1 MTADPPT
8 AGAPAD
14 QQAADPPAAGPPR
27 DVIDVVLGFARTL
40 RHAGVPAGPDRV
52 QAMLAALGHLDVLDP
67 NQVYW
72 AGRLTLCADPEDLD
86 RYDAAFA
93 LYFGGRRPVRGRAAA
108 EPPAVLR
115 PAAFE
120 PDAGAGEDQETED
133 RPSFAVHAS
142 RHEILRHKDVTALS
156 PAERAQL
163 QRLFALLAPRPSG
176 RRSLRYTRAPRGRV
190 DLERTVR
197 RMLSRG
203 GEPAELL
210 RRRRRH
216 KPRRLVLLVDVSGSM
231 APYADWLLRFG
242 HAAVRSAPL
251 NTEVFTLGTRLT
263 RVTRELRLRDP
274 DRALAAAGR
283 AVPDWRGGTRL
294 GDTLK
299 AFTDR
304 WGQRGVARG
313 AVLVVCSDGWERGDP
328 AELGV
333 QLARLARL
341 AHAVVWV
348 NPHKGK
354 DGFAPVTGGM
364 VAALPHIDSLVAGHS
379 FAALTELVEVIA
391 DA

>member
-1 MTADPPT
+1 MSPASVSRAGLPT
-8 AGAPAD
+8 AIRT
-14 QQAADPPAAGPPR
+14 GPRR
-27 DVIDVVLGFARTL
+27 DFVDVVLGFARTL

-52 QAMLAALGHLDVLDP
+52 QALLSALGHLDVLDP
-67 NQVYW
+67 GQVYW

-93 LYFGGRRPVRGRAAA
+93 LYFGGRQQRGGRTATD
-108 EPPAVLR
+108 PAQVVR
-115 PAAFE
+115 PAPFE
-120 PDAGAGEDQETED
+120 PATGGEDQQD
-133 RPSFAVHAS
+133 PDDGPSFAVHAS
-142 RHEILRHKDVTALS
+142 RHEVLRHKDVTALS
-156 PAERAQL
+156 ATERQQL
-163 QRLFALLAPRPSG
+163 QRLFALLAPRASG
-176 RRSLRYTRAPRGRV
+176 RRSLRYTGANRGRV
-190 DLERTVR
+190 DLGRTVR
-197 RMLSRG
+197 EMLRQG
-203 GEPAELL
+203 GEPTELIRQ
-210 RRRRRH
+210 RRRL
-216 KPRRLVLLVDVSGSM
+216 KPRRLVLLIDVSGSM
-231 APYADWLLRFG
+231 SPYADWLLRFA
-242 HAAVRSAPL
+242 HAATRRAPL
-251 NTEVFTLGTRLT
+251 GTEVFTVGTRLT

-294 GDTLK
+294 GDALK
-299 AFTDR
+299 AFLDR

-313 AVLVVCSDGWERGDP
+313 AVVVLCSDGWERGDP
-328 AELGV
+328 AELGT

-379 FAALTELVEVIA
+379 FAALEELVEVIA